1 MSAAEKSE
9 TKDKSGVDSAGLDP
23 ASLGLVIKARPPR
36 PVEFSMKLTHWPGV
50 MLLPR

>member
-9 TKDKSGVDSAGLDP
+9 TKDKSGVDSVGLDP
-23 ASLGLVIKARPPR
+23 ASLGLVTKAKPPW
-36 PVEFSMKLTHWPGV
+36 PVEFSMKLTHRPEV

>member
-23 ASLGLVIKARPPR
+23 ARVGLVIKPRPPCQWS
-36 PVEFSMKLTHWPGV
+36 FQ
-50 MLLPR
+50 